1 MSSVVNSG
9 IRADDREDFIWY
21 IKAEIQRLADEI
33 ADLAMADDSTDRIE
47 ADRLIAI
54 HRRTI
59 GRLRVHLPSIPTG
72 S

>member
-1 MSSVVNSG
+1 MVNSG
-9 IRADDREDFIWY
+9 GGGADDGDRDEFVRR
-21 IKAEIQRLADEI
+21 IKAEIQALADEI
-33 ADLAMADDSTDRIE
+33 ADLATAEDGVDRAK
-47 ADRLIAI
+47 ADRLIAA